1 MYDKRY
7 PSACPHDPIKPL
19 FEGVYWVH
27 GSIKIA
33 PGIMMN
39 RNMVILKQDNALS
52 LINPV
57 RLNDAEEQRLLGL
70 GDVKNI
76 IRLGDFH
83 GRDDAYY
90 VDTFKAS
97 FWCQTGQTTYPDL
110 QPDHIIDEQT
120 VPPIDH
126 ASFFVF
132 ASARYPEA
140 ALLLKDHRVLITTD
154 SIQYH
159 ADWTYTTFL
168 SKIILG
174 IMGFRKSLLIGGP
187 WLKRVTPKG
196 DSMKSDFERLMA
208 LDFDRLIGA
217 HGAFLQGGAKTA
229 LQRVIAETF

>member
-1 MYDKRY
+1 MQNKPY
-7 PSACPHDPIKPL
+7 PPACPHDPIKPL

-33 PGIMMN
+33 PGLMMN
-39 RNMVILKQDNALS
+39 RNMVVLKQGNALS

-57 RLNDAEEQRLLGL
+57 RLNDDEEQKLLAL
-70 GDVKNI
+70 GRVENI

-90 VDTFKAS
+90 GDTFKAR
-97 FWCQTGQTTYPDL
+97 FWCQTGQTTYPDR

-120 VPPIDH
+120 VPPIDN
-126 ASFFVF
+126 ARFFVF

-140 ALLLKDHRVLITTD
+140 ALLLKDHRLLITTD

-168 SKIILG
+168 SKIMLS
-174 IMGFRKSLLIGGP
+174 IMGFKKALLIGGP

-196 DSMKSDFERLMA
+196 GSMKPDFERLLA
-208 LDFDRLIGA
+208 LDFDHLIGA
-217 HGAFLQGGAKTA
+217 HGVLLTGGAKA
-229 LQRVIAETF
+229 ELQRVMAETF